1 MSTVI
6 VQPQT
11 ANIMN
16 AVLCGLFSFGL
27 LMTPQKFMQG
37 GQYQQPWFN
46 NIPENRSNRVF
57 HIAQFMGFLMLGGCV
72 IPTLLDPSSQFLC
85 YQMAMVTGANLLHTL
100 VFLLSDLYK
109 EAVPKQFSSK
119 MQWYITTLVNLGF
132 FVVTALACAH
142 STDNVVD
149 NKETYISKT
158 VANIVMA
165 AFSSIFGVLFLTM
178 PRRMLSTFWHEEGNE
193 NTQTFMGFKLI
204 NMTDLEYWWARCC
217 GISILGLNLGLL
229 VDMNVAQPLYT
240 AGSLVTVSTLT
251 MLNFH
256 EVVMRQY
263 EAVSSRQIGMSWVPN
278 LLMSGAVIGILASA
292 LLYV

>member
-11 ANIMN
+11 ANIIN
-16 AVLCGLFSFGL
+16 AVMCGLFSFGL

-46 NIPENRSNRVF
+46 DIPEKRSNRVF

-85 YQMAMVTGANLLHTL
+85 YQMALVTGANLVHSLL
-100 VFLLSDLYK
+100 FLCTNLYK
-109 EAVPKQFSSK
+109 NAIPKQFSSK
-119 MQWYITTLVNLGF
+119 AQWYFMSLVSLVF
-132 FVVTALACAH
+132 FVVTALACSH

-149 NKETYISKT
+149 SRETYISKT

-165 AFSSIFGVLFLTM
+165 AFSSVFGLLFILV
-178 PRRMLSTFWHEEGNE
+178 PRHMLSTFWHEEGNE

-217 GISILGLNLGLL
+217 GTAILGLNLGLL

-256 EVVMRQY
+256 QVVMRQY
-263 EAVSSRQIGMSWVPN
+263 EAISSRQICMSWVPN
-278 LLMSGAVIGILASA
+278 LVMSGVVIGILASA